1 MPINFGA
8 ISTTQAT
15 SALVDPR
22 DIFNALPSKPAEM
35 NFLRGPQ
42 DQVLEKW
49 FARRD
54 QRDVVV
60 KLNTGGGKTVVGLL
74 MAKSSLAEGKGPVAY
89 LVPDNYL
96 VDQVVDEARRL
107 GIEVTTD
114 TNFAYTQGRAIL
126 IDTFQKLFNGKSVF
140 GVAGSAGRSPSAT
153 RPHTVVV
160 DDAHACLNKAEQ
172 AFRLTIPADHS
183 AYDALLSLFADDLEA
198 QAPAAYL
205 SLQAKQA
212 SGVQQ
217 VPYWSWSGK
226 KREIM
231 AILSGISQEDGVKFS
246 WPLLAD
252 VIPICRAVFTAEGLE
267 IEAPCPPASIV
278 VGFDQAER
286 RIYLTATLAD
296 DGVLVS
302 DLGADPAA
310 VASPVTQQALG
321 ISVTDSSW
329 CRSRR
334 IRRRPRTRSVI
345 LCSALSPAATSSS
358 SFPAACA
365 RRTGSP
371 TPG

>member
-205 SLQAKQA
+205 ALQAKQA